1 MVGSSRDLMS
11 FVEEARVSYA
21 RILQSMDD
29 SLTTIQKQASRDRLI
44 RELKDEGISFDYF
57 ADYESCI
64 VSFNWS
70 SADIRGAGVITD
82 VKTVG
87 DRPIVLSSGDDVTVI
102 FEPRD
107 LKRLPRDRLAA
118 AVAQLNRD
126 KISNVEFAPLKKGS
140 AYEFQG
146 RIRFCRFYPRDKP
159 NGHFIF
165 EVERAGQANQ
175 RNSTLVTF
183 FSNLFTA
190 RSLGDLFKWQAN
202 QSEWQAVATG

>member
-1 MVGSSRDLMS
+1 MADTSRDLMS
-11 FVEEARVSYA
+11 FVEEARVCYA

-44 RELKDEGISFDYF
+44 GELKNDGISFGYF

-70 SADIRGAGVITD
+70 LANTRGTGIITD
-82 VKTVG
+82 VKAVG
-87 DRPIVLSSGDDVTVI
+87 AVPITLSAGDDVTVI

-107 LKRLPRDRLAA
+107 LKKIAEF
-118 AVAQLNRD
+118 NRD

-140 AYEFQG
+140 AYKFQG
-146 RIRFCRFYPRDKP
+146 RIRFCRFYPRDRP

-165 EVERAGQANQ
+165 EVWP
-175 RNSTLVTF
+175 S
-183 FSNLFTA
+183 
-190 RSLGDLFKWQAN
+190 
-202 QSEWQAVATG
+202 QSEVESALVRFFRRILASLFRVNR